1 MQDLQLKIQSQLN
14 TLSFKMQKKVEELNI
29 RQQHLT
35 MYQRSLT
42 QMYNPVFQVMR
53 QVVKDRELDYMTYL
67 LKQLD

>member
-14 TLSFKMQKKVEELNI
+14 TLSFKMQQKVEELNI